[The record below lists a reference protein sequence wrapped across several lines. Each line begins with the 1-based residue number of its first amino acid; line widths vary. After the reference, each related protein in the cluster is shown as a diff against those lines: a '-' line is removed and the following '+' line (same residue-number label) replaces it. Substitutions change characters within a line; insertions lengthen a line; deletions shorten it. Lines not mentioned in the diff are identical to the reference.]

1 MSYHL
6 NQTNQTVCTGTYY
19 DETREDT
26 SISTIIL
33 RSSKWEL
40 ISQGIKKIIV
50 KRWFILHIYSKMILV
65 NRNVEHLYQLR

>member
-6 NQTNQTVCTGTYY
+6 NQSNQTVCTGTYY

-33 RSSKWEL
+33 RSSKWEF
-40 ISQGIKKIIV
+40 ISKGIKKI
-50 KRWFILHIYSKMILV
+50 
-65 NRNVEHLYQLR
+65 NV